1 MIDYLKNLIGL
12 EIKNVNEGIVNYYAI
27 KKDRSTPDQES
38 KLLISIILFFDND
51 YRLTIYNIFEIVNF
65 KGKIFKELIGLKV
78 IDTFEDENNAK
89 LFLDNGAT
97 IIVDLS
103 SDGYIGPEAMLLLGP
118 NGLGIVYD

>member
-1 MIDYLKNLIGL
+1 MIDYLKNLVGL

-38 KLLISIILFFDND
+38 QLLISITLYFNDD
-51 YRLTIYNIFEIVNF
+51 YRLSIYNKFEVLNF
-65 KGKIFKELIGLKV
+65 KGKKFQDLIGLIL
-78 IDTFEDENNAK
+78 IDTSEENNKAK

-103 SDGYIGPEAMLLLGP
+103 PDGFIGPEAMLLLGP